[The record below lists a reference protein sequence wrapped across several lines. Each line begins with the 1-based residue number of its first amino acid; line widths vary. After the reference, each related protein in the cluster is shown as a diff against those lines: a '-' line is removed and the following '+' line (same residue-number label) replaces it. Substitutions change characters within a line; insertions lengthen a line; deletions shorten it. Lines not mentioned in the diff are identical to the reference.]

1 MDAWT
6 LAFAGSEGGLAFLA
20 VFLLSGQRRVS
31 RRQLCLPALPKVAQ
45 GTGRQRRR
53 WQRRCLEELPGLLDI
68 LSLGLSAG
76 LSFDA
81 SVELFCTR
89 QDNELSSALRS
100 AQFSWRGG
108 FEKRSAALD
117 KLAQELGSPAFGR
130 FASAVEEALA
140 FGSPL
145 ASVLEAQGRLLRDEE
160 RLAAEERIEKVPI
173 KMLIPLG
180 TLVVPAMLLAI
191 LGPLL
196 GAQAQL
202 I

>member
-1 MDAWT
+1 MDAASWVFIASEAA
-6 LAFAGSEGGLAFLA
+6 LAFIFIWLQTKGGHARERPGA
-20 VFLLSGQRRVS
+20 TRA
-31 RRQLCLPALPKVAQ
+31 LPALPHSRRRLRELR
-45 GTGRQRRR
+45 RQR
-53 WQRRCLEELPGLLDI
+53 CLDELPVLIDI

-81 SVELFCTR
+81 SLELFCTR
-89 QDNELSSALRS
+89 AENDLAEALTG
-100 AQFSWRGG
+100 ALFSWRCGMQS
-108 FEKRSAALD
+108 RADALAS
-117 KLAQELGSPAFGR
+117 LAQELDLPAFQR
-130 FASAVEEALA
+130 FSSAVTESLA

-145 ASVLEAQGRLLRDEE
+145 AQVLVAQGKLIRDEQ

-196 GAQAQL
+196 GASATL
-202 I
+202 V

>member
-1 MDAWT
+1 MDGWT
-6 LAFAGSEGGLAFLA
+6 LAFAGSEGALAFLA
-20 VFLLSGQRRVS
+20 AFLLMKKGAASSRHLRLPAVPKAGQRS
-31 RRQLCLPALPKVAQ
+31 
-45 GTGRQRRR
+45 GRRR
-53 WQRRCLEELPGLLDI
+53 RSWQRRCLEELPGLLDI

-89 QDNELSSALRS
+89 QDTDLSHALASAL
-100 AQFSWRGG
+100 FSWRSG
-108 FEKRSAALD
+108 FAKRSDALES
-117 KLAQELGSPAFGR
+117 LAEELGSPAFGR
-130 FASAVEEALA
+130 FAQAVEEALA

-145 ASVLEAQGRLLRDEE
+145 AQILEAQGRLLRDEE
-160 RLAAEERIEKVPI
+160 RLAAEERIEKVPV

-196 GAQAQL
+196 GGQAQL

>member
-1 MDAWT
+1 MDGWAYA
-6 LAFAGSEGGLAFLA
+6 LAGAEGGLAFLA
-20 VFLLSGQRRVS
+20 AFILLGKKTAAHRHLSFDVPKLPAGSRHQRR
-31 RRQLCLPALPKVAQ
+31 
-45 GTGRQRRR
+45 G
-53 WQRRCLEELPGLLDI
+53 WQRRCLAELPELLDI

-81 SVELFCTR
+81 SVELFCER
-89 QDNELSSALRS
+89 QDSELSHALRS
-100 AQFSWRGG
+100 ALFSWRSGL
-108 FEKRSAALD
+108 EKRSTALES
-117 KLAQELGSPAFGR
+117 LAEEMGSPAFGR

-145 ASVLEAQGRLLRDEE
+145 ASVLEAQGKLLRDEE

-196 GAQAQL
+196 GSQAQL